1 MQNTLFR
8 VAGAAVVAASLSAC
22 APGANGT
29 YGMPAISPDGQ
40 RALIGAGAGA
50 VAAKAFD
57 GNVTK
62 GALAGAAVGALC
74 DDVGMCQPTTGY

>member
-1 MQNTLFR
+1 MEKTSFR
-8 VAGAAVVAASLSAC
+8 LAAVAIVAALVSAC
-22 APGANGT
+22 APGT
-29 YGMPAISPDGQ
+29 GMPTITADSQ

-57 GNVTK
+57 GNLAQ

-74 DDVGMCQPTTGY
+74 DDVNLCPPSAY

>member
-1 MQNTLFR
+1 MQITSFR
-8 VAGAAVVAASLSAC
+8 LIAAGLVAASLSAC
-22 APGANGT
+22 APGAQPTMSAN
-29 YGMPAISPDGQ
+29 GQ

-57 GNVTK
+57 GDVTK

-74 DDVGMCQPTTGY
+74 GDLGACPQSAY